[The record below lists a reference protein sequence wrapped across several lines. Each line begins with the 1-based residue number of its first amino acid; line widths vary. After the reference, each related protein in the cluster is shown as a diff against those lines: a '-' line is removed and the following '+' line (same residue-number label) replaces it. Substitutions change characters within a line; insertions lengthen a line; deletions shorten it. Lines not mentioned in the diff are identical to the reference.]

1 MMQTFGSILSAIA
14 IGIAG
19 LGFTGCASAPS
30 LPAPS
35 NAASSLEQEQQRFV
49 QAMKPRRAGKPVVA
63 VLALNDATEMTDFL
77 LPHAVLKRADVA
89 EVHAVAP
96 RHGRVTLYPALEVES
111 AEDLDGFDRA
121 HPSGAD
127 YVIVPAMSEDD
138 DPAVTTWLRR
148 QASRGARVI
157 AVCSGARV
165 AGRAGLL
172 DGRRFAG
179 HWYDRATLLSRH
191 PGATYVPH
199 LRYLV
204 DGDVATTTGITAS
217 IPTLLALV
225 EAIGGRHKADLLADE
240 LGVPSWVPMHDSRPF
255 YLDAG
260 RRWDFLVERA
270 AFWRREQWRVD
281 VHDGM
286 DDVALALAVDA
297 WTRTGRVSV
306 VAASNSGAVRL
317 RSGLILVADTGV
329 GDYPTLPLTS
339 GLAPIRQLD
348 RTLCEIASRFG
359 SSRRHWV
366 MLEMEYPDPPRACDA

>member
-1 MMQTFGSILSAIA
+1 MQTSSSLLAAIA
-14 IGIAG
+14 IGIVA
-19 LGFTGCASAPS
+19 LGFTGCGSAPS

-35 NAASSLEQEQQRFV
+35 DAASSELEQQRFV

-96 RHGRVTLYPALEVES
+96 RRGRVALYPALEVES

-148 QASRGARVI
+148 QASQGARVI
-157 AVCSGARV
+157 AICSGARV

-179 HWYDRATLLSRH
+179 HWYDRDTLLSRH

-199 LRYLV
+199 RRYLV
-204 DGDVATTTGITAS
+204 DGGIATTTGITAS

-225 EAIGGRHKADLLADE
+225 EAIAGRPKADLLAAE
-240 LGVPSWVPMHDSRPF
+240 LGVPSWTPAHDSRPF

-260 RRWDFLVERA
+260 RRWDFLVEKA
-270 AFWRREQWRVD
+270 AFWRHEQWRVD
-281 VHDGM
+281 VRDGM
-286 DDVALALAVDA
+286 DDVGLALAVDA
-297 WTRTGRVSV
+297 WVRTGRVSV
-306 VAASNSGAVRL
+306 VAASDSKAVTL
-317 RSGLILVADTGV
+317 RSGLTLVAGPAAADR
-329 GDYPTLPLTS
+329 PSLPLTPD
-339 GLAPIRQLD
+339 LAPVRQLE
-348 RTLCEIASRFG
+348 RTLCEIAGRYG
-359 SSRRHWV
+359 SSRRDWV
-366 MLEMEYPDPPRACDA
+366 MREMEYPGSPQPCEL